1 MDMRVRDSSFGLGV
15 LFGMLAGALVWGTA
29 LGGAR
34 RGILNDLLLFP
45 GADKVGHLVV
55 YGGLTAVAV
64 FGIGDRRLGRVPI
77 WPALFLAVSTFDE
90 IRQSTI
96 PGRDVSLADITAN
109 ITGIALGWLLA
120 RSARRPRSN
129 ESADSRDAPTPRRP
143 GQSSRAPQ
151 PSPQTRSSPSPGKT
165 SSPRRIAAV
174 TSPRLHR

>member
-1 MDMRVRDSSFGLGV
+1 M
-15 LFGMLAGALVWGTA
+15 WGTA

-34 RGILNDLLLFP
+34 RGILNDLLLIP

-77 WPALFLAVSTFDE
+77 WPTLFLAVSTFDE

-96 PGRDVSLADITAN
+96 PGRDVSLADLTAN
-109 ITGIALGWLLA
+109 IAGITLGWLLA

-129 ESADSRDAPTPRRP
+129 ESADSRDALTPRRP
-143 GQSSRAPQ
+143 GRSSRAPQ
-151 PSPQTRSSPSPGKT
+151 PWPQTRSSPSPGNT
-165 SSPRRIAAV
+165 SCPRRIAAAQD
-174 TSPRLHR
+174 PIQHQ